1 MKTTMPE
8 PVAAR
13 VWIRKTHDYE
23 LEHLYSEAGD
33 GDPLFTEAQLSAAM
47 VAAYNEAMEDAA
59 SAFDPLGEWLGI
71 DEKAYLFAVG
81 IARCIRELKKET
93 P

>member
-1 MKTTMPE
+1 MKTQLPE
-8 PVAAR
+8 PASP
-13 VWIRKTHDYE
+13 
-23 LEHLYSEAGD
+23 SEGYW
-33 GDPLFTEAQLSAAM
+33 EESQLRAAM

-59 SAFDPLGEWLGI
+59 SAIDPLEEWRGI
-71 DEKAYLFAVG
+71 DEKAYLIAVG

>member
-1 MKTTMPE
+1 MKTPLPE
-8 PVAAR
+8 PASP
-13 VWIRKTHDYE
+13 
-23 LEHLYSEAGD
+23 SEGYW
-33 GDPLFTEAQLSAAM
+33 EESQLRAAM

>member
-1 MKTTMPE
+1 
-8 PVAAR
+8 
-13 VWIRKTHDYE
+13 
-23 LEHLYSEAGD
+23 
-33 GDPLFTEAQLSAAM
+33 M

>member
-1 MKTTMPE
+1 MKTPLPE
-8 PVAAR
+8 PASP
-13 VWIRKTHDYE
+13 
-23 LEHLYSEAGD
+23 SEGYW
-33 GDPLFTEAQLSAAM
+33 EESQLRAAM
-47 VAAYNEAMEDAA
+47 VAAYNEAMQDAA